1 MPNEQ
6 LSLEFQTGDER
17 KKKLRDSILRKRQ
30 TNEPFTAEEKTL
42 IHEQAE
48 EDVEDRNR
56 SYPH

>member
-30 TNEPFTAEEKTL
+30 TNEPFTTEEKEL

-48 EDVEDRNR
+48 EDVKDRNN